1 MPIWRVL
8 YIQSRYEFKVEQQL
22 EKLGIRH
29 YLPKIEVKRAWSDRI
44 KKMKVPAFPS
54 YLFVCNE
61 AKDRNAVFQAKG
73 VMHYVKHE
81 NRDAVLDEEEMNLLQ
96 TSQSLLIPSS
106 LQPLKKLKG
115 QFVKIRSGLLAGQSG
130 LLMDFLGKKTVQLK
144 LEQWSMGF
152 LIEMPLDDLQFG

>member
-1 MPIWRVL
+1 
-8 YIQSRYEFKVEQQL
+8 
-22 EKLGIRH
+22 
-29 YLPKIEVKRAWSDRI
+29 
-44 KKMKVPAFPS
+44 

-81 NRDAVLDEEEMNLLQ
+81 NRDAVLDEKEMNLLQ